1 MTIRCGVRWTPSAAA
16 HLTVARTDDAAHAA
30 QLAWQLR
37 GAQRLLGHKV
47 DAVVVYRMPAG
58 GWTTSR
64 FVARV
69 RQLLA
74 QARRRPLRLPSGADE
89 KVQQLLDDMTP

>member
-16 HLTVARTDDAAHAA
+16 HLTVARTDDVGSAEL
-30 QLAWQLR
+30 LARQLR
-37 GAQRLLGHKV
+37 GSQRLLGHKV
-47 DAVVVYRMPAG
+47 DAVVVYRLPGG

-74 QARRRPLRLPSGADE
+74 QARRRPLRFPVGADE